1 MLRREQGWAFS
12 EGYNDVWRLE
22 IDLQG
27 QRRFFFFSS
36 KNEAREAY
44 RKVHQ

>member
-22 IDLQG
+22 IDLHG
-27 QRRFFFFSS
+27 QRRYFVSS
-36 KNEAREAY
+36 KHEAREAY
-44 RKVHQ
+44 RKVY